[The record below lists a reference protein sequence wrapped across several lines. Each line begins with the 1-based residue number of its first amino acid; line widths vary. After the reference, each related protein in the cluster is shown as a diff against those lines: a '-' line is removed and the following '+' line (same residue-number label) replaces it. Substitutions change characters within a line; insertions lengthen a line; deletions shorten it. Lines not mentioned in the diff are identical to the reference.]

1 MLLLVLAIVILG
13 LLLKKYVAQREQFSI
28 QDFESICVEAKASE
42 YKYKNGELNKDDG
55 EVNENIKDYCDNIL
69 GDNTIG
75 VNLCDTC
82 SIKKDD
88 EGNMTGCTRK
98 FTIGEGDKRQEM
110 DVSCTNMTSL
120 RCNVC
125 KEWEESDE
133 FKTTMS
139 DDEYKEYMKL
149 PPKDGTP
156 PSSNGNGNN
165 NGSAPSTL
173 TSSLRNLN
181 NVLTQKLAGDSL
193 SISSNNVS
201 SASSVLTKLDEL
213 LQQGDMEQVNNFRN
227 FSYSGGLED
236 PLPIDSSISSLS
248 GDSELSTFNSQYTR
262 FL

>member
-28 QDFESICVEAKASE
+28 EVFKEICDEAKASD
-42 YKYKNGELNKDDG
+42 YKDNDG
-55 EVNENIKDYCDNIL
+55 EVNGNFKDYCESIL
-69 GDNTIG
+69 EENTRG
-75 VNLCDTC
+75 VNPCDTC

-88 EGNMTGCTRK
+88 EDNMTGCTRK
-98 FTIGEGDKRQEM
+98 FTVGEGDERQEM
-110 DVSCTNMTSL
+110 DVSCTNLTDR

-125 KEWEESDE
+125 KDWEESDE

-139 DDEYKEYMKL
+139 DDEYKKYMNL

-156 PSSNGNGNN
+156 PSSNDNGNVNGNGNN
-165 NGSAPSTL
+165 NNGNVPSTL